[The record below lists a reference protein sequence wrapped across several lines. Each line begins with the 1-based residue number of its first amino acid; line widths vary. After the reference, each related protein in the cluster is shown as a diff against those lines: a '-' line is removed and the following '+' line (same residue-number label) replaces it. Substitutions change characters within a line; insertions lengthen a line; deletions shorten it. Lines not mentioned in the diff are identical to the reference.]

1 MHRFDTLSIG
11 RNRVV
16 YICNNFDGFIYH
28 TVLKIE
34 ELPWR
39 VVASTV
45 ETLVSRF
52 VGILDN

>member
-11 RNRVV
+11 RKRVV
-16 YICNNFDGFIYH
+16 YICNHFDGFIYH

-39 VVASTV
+39 IVASTV